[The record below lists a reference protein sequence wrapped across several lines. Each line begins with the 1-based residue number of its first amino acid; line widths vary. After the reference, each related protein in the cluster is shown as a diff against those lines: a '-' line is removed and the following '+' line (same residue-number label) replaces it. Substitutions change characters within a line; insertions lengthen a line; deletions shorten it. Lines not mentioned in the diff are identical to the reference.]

1 MPDGPGIRGISARC
15 NEGLDLLRRPAA
27 VSRASPSR
35 RKDRECTSYIP
46 QATAKLA
53 SAECG
58 ALCIWSAF
66 ALLMTLVT
74 VPLFSTVLPP
84 LFDYP
89 NHLARLY
96 LLTEG
101 GNAFYAVRWEL
112 LPNLAQDLIVPPLA
126 SLMPLDLAS
135 KLFLVMVFGLI
146 AGGTIW
152 LNRVAT
158 GAWSFWPLLAFLLLY
173 NRIFLWGFVNY
184 LFGIGVALGSTALW
198 LAVERR
204 RWWFRVLASSV
215 AALLCYLSHIAA
227 LGFYALVI
235 FGVEAGPGLAELR
248 ARQWAVLGRRI
259 ATFSMQFVLPTV
271 LLLSYWHWTAIDGV
285 SYHDFWRKAD
295 LLFSV
300 FENYD
305 HAFDMAC
312 LALFLGLLGWLGWT
326 QRLALVPR
334 LGWAICIVFTSYLL
348 MPSQIYGG
356 SNVDHR
362 LPTAWFLLLI
372 ASSAPQFPT
381 RRTVI
386 AIGLVA
392 GSMLVIRTAVIE
404 HVWRQ
409 AGEVYSADLIG
420 IDALPRGVKLAVA
433 IPADAI
439 HLVRVPE
446 VHLPA
451 LAISRREAFVPTLFA
466 YPGQQPIA
474 LRTSYA
480 ALADAAPPQAFWV
493 ALTGG
498 DNAEMT
504 QLLPLLQQYDYV
516 ALTGGGPVDLPPNRC
531 LAEFYRQPRFQIYA
545 VLHDPDCASTDG

>member
-1 MPDGPGIRGISARC
+1 
-15 NEGLDLLRRPAA
+15 
-27 VSRASPSR
+27 
-35 RKDRECTSYIP
+35 
-46 QATAKLA
+46 
-53 SAECG
+53 
-58 ALCIWSAF
+58 
-66 ALLMTLVT
+66 
-74 VPLFSTVLPP
+74 
-84 LFDYP
+84 
-89 NHLARLY
+89 
-96 LLTEG
+96 
-101 GNAFYAVRWEL
+101 
-112 LPNLAQDLIVPPLA
+112 
-126 SLMPLDLAS
+126 MPLELAS
-135 KLFLVMVFGLI
+135 KLFLVVVFGLI

-158 GAWSFWPLLAFLLLY
+158 GAWSLWPLLAFLLLY

-184 LFGIGVALGSTALW
+184 LFGIGIALGSTALW
-198 LAVERR
+198 LALERR
-204 RWWFRVLASSV
+204 RWWLRVLASSV
-215 AALLCYLSHIAA
+215 AALRCYLSHIAA
-227 LGFYALVI
+227 FGFYALVI
-235 FGVEAGPGLAELR
+235 FGVEARPGIAELR
-248 ARQWAVLGRRI
+248 ARQWAMLGRRI
-259 ATFSMQFVLPTV
+259 ATFSMQFILPTV
-271 LLLSYWHWTAIDGV
+271 LLFSYWHWTAIDGV
-285 SYHDFWRKAD
+285 SYDGCWRKAD
-295 LLFSV
+295 SV
-300 FENYD
+300 FSAFDNYD
-305 HAFDMAC
+305 QVLDIAC
-312 LALFLGLLGWLGWT
+312 FALFLSLLGWLGWT
-326 QRLALVPR
+326 RRLALAPR
-334 LGWAICIVFTSYLL
+334 LVWAICVVFTTYVL

-372 ASSAPQFPT
+372 ASSTPWFPT
-381 RRTVI
+381 RQFAI
-386 AIGLVA
+386 AIGLLA

-409 AGEVYSADLIG
+409 ADEVYSADLIG

-498 DNAEMT
+498 DNAEVT
-504 QLLPLLQQYDYV
+504 QLLPVLQQYDYV
-516 ALTGGGPVDLPPNRC
+516 ALTGGGPVDVPPNRC
-531 LAEFYRQPRFQIYA
+531 LAEFYWQPRFQIYA